1 MFPIHGYHCHS
12 CSAGAQADV
21 LCLYLTV
28 FEANLGTNPDVSFV
42 QLLIEKGE
50 LYGYTLYDY

>member
-1 MFPIHGYHCHS
+1 MFPIHDYHCHS

-21 LCLYLTV
+21 QSLYFAV
-28 FEANLGTNPDVSFV
+28 RNENPDVSLA

>member
-1 MFPIHGYHCHS
+1 MCPIHEYHCHS

-21 LCLYLTV
+21 DNLYWTV
-28 FEANLGTNPDVSFV
+28 SKANPDVSLA

-50 LYGYTLYDY
+50 FVRLYYI

>member
-1 MFPIHGYHCHS
+1 MFPIHDYHCHS

-21 LCLYLTV
+21 DSLHFAVLN
-28 FEANLGTNPDVSFV
+28 ANPDVSLV

-50 LYGYTLYDY
+50 L

>member
-12 CSAGAQADV
+12 YSAGAQADV
-21 LCLYLTV
+21 LTLYSAVLN
-28 FEANLGTNPDVSFV
+28 ANLGANPDVSFV